1 VNGEVNGD
9 VYIHG
14 HHESVLR
21 SHQWRTAEN
30 SAAYLLPFL
39 APGARL
45 LDIGCG
51 PGTITVDLAERV
63 APGTVVGIDRAE
75 DVLAVARASAAERGL
90 HNVTFAVGDAYRLQ
104 FPDDSVDVVHAHQVL
119 QHLTDPVAALTE
131 MRRVGR
137 PGGVVAVRD
146 ADYAAT
152 TWYPADPRLDR
163 WLELL
168 GLVGRASG
176 AEPDAGRRLLSWAH
190 AAGLH
195 DVSASA
201 SVWCFADDVDRR
213 WWGGLWADR
222 MTESDLAEQAVAA
235 GLSDRAELRD
245 IAQGW
250 RDWSGHPRRLV
261 RDRAWRDP
269 LPGPVVPLSAP
280 RDPS

>member
-1 VNGEVNGD
+1 MNGEVNGD

-39 APGARL
+39 APGATL

-152 TWYPADPRLDR
+152 TWYPAGSAARPL
-163 WLELL
+163 
-168 GLVGRASG
+168 AG
-176 AEPDAGRRLLSWAH
+176 AAGTRGTGERRRAGRRP
-190 AAGLH
+190 AAAVLG
-195 DVSASA
+195 A
-201 SVWCFADDVDRR
+201 CRR
-213 WWGGLWADR
+213 
-222 MTESDLAEQAVAA
+222 
-235 GLSDRAELRD
+235 LRTTC
-245 IAQGW
+245 
-250 RDWSGHPRRLV
+250 PRRRPCGASPTTSIAGGGV
-261 RDRAWRDP
+261 GY
-269 LPGPVVPLSAP
+269 GPTG
-280 RDPS
+280 